1 MVRAT
6 DLDAQP
12 SIPRQTI
19 INRLDVGLDLAG
31 DRVGRIAVAAQ
42 KKHERLMEARLND
55 AAEWLAVHI
64 DPCLTPGIIVAKL
77 RSRRA
82 AKGVAKYSHSRHVE
96 PSRELAG

>member
-64 DPCLTPGIIVAKL
+64 NPCLATGIVVAKL
-77 RSRRA
+77 CGCRPT
-82 AKGVAKYSHSRHVE
+82 KGVAKYSHPRQVE